1 MAKQQGGEGSVLIK
15 EGTVIGGRGPIY
27 TTIAALAGGLA
38 EVAIDITS
46 VVGENLVITGFYV
59 EGDGT
64 NDFEFSFKT
73 GAHGSTTWFL
83 VGAAARVAS
92 ISGVFQKE
100 FFLRSVAATS
110 VKVLLTIVIEPGIP
124 PVLP

>member
-1 MAKQQGGEGSVLIK
+1 MPKIQGGEGSVLIK
-15 EGTVIGGRGPIY
+15 EGTVIGGRGQIY
-27 TTIAALAGGLA
+27 TTIVALAGGLA
-38 EVAIDITS
+38 EGS
-46 VVGENLVITGFYV
+46 VDVTTAVGDNVVITGFYV

-92 ISGVFQKE
+92 VSGVFNRE

-110 VKVLLTIVIEPGIP
+110 VKVLLTIAIEPGIP